1 LTYFAF
7 YFNTMDFKQI
17 ITGIYDEVKASA
29 PDGKVSDYIP
39 ELAKVEPDKF
49 GIALITT
56 KGSTFSIGD
65 VEEKFSIQSI
75 AKVFLLSLAFSIRG
89 DSLWERVNVE
99 PSGNPF
105 NSVVQL
111 EYEKGKPRN
120 PLINPGAHVLSDI
133 LLTELNDPYESF
145 LQFVRKITG
154 TRSID
159 FNEKVAKSEKN
170 LGYRN
175 ASLINLMKS
184 YGNIEN
190 HIDAVL
196 DFYFHIC
203 SVEMTCEQLA
213 KAFLPYANLAQ
224 PFDFAGVTLTR
235 SQIKRINAIMLMCG
249 FYDESGEFAFK
260 VGLPGKSGIGGGIV
274 AINPKQFSVATWSPR
289 INKKGNSIFGMRA
302 LEMLTTRT
310 EDSIF

>member
-1 LTYFAF
+1 MTYFAF

-111 EYEKGKPRN
+111 EYEKGNRV
-120 PLINPGAHVLSDI
+120 I
-133 LLTELNDPYESF
+133 
-145 LQFVRKITG
+145 R
-154 TRSID
+154 
-159 FNEKVAKSEKN
+159 
-170 LGYRN
+170 
-175 ASLINLMKS
+175 
-184 YGNIEN
+184 
-190 HIDAVL
+190 
-196 DFYFHIC
+196 
-203 SVEMTCEQLA
+203 
-213 KAFLPYANLAQ
+213 
-224 PFDFAGVTLTR
+224 
-235 SQIKRINAIMLMCG
+235 
-249 FYDESGEFAFK
+249 
-260 VGLPGKSGIGGGIV
+260 
-274 AINPKQFSVATWSPR
+274 
-289 INKKGNSIFGMRA
+289 
-302 LEMLTTRT
+302 
-310 EDSIF
+310 